1 MEVKEKSKK
10 RELIKT
16 IAIVFLVILLILTFF
31 SQTIMNYSLP
41 EVSTQM
47 VTSGTINAK
56 IRGSGT
62 LAANES
68 YEVNLKQTR
77 EVRSVCVKVGD
88 SVEEGDL
95 LFVLGDVE
103 SEELRTAQEE
113 LSNLQ
118 IEYQKQVLNLSKGYA
133 ENDQTVKQIRED
145 LEKAIAQ
152 RDANYVTD
160 EQVSYAKGDLASAKS
175 QLSQTE
181 QVIKELNALQTE
193 NEDYANAKA
202 KVAELEGKITT
213 LTTTVEGYEDQLE
226 KLDSGDSVDEG
237 RKIQDARE
245 ALDKAQTKWKSDW
258 LAYEQTIRDMMS
270 QIPGYSFSSLRYNGD
285 GTYSFDTNVQ
295 IAIDGY
301 LREKELEISNKPS
314 TPNTPT
320 DPGEGGEDS
329 GSGSGEQTL
338 AGDDGAYDAKWR
350 STYNTLLADQQDVDA
365 KNQALQRAQQDS
377 SITSG
382 NAAAERRAIQDKL
395 SAAESDLAAARRD
408 LQAAQSAMEAASGA
422 DAQLKEQIRTWET
435 TQRQQEAG
443 ITSYEENLTT
453 LQEKQTAY
461 KAALDTVSA
470 KQRELEN
477 ALSGKDIDKQLNNL
491 DLQAMSLKIQKQ
503 EELVAKY
510 KEDSVNAEVTS
521 PVSGVISAI
530 NVSAGKETN
539 PDQPMATIDVVDRG
553 YIIKIPVTNEQAKQV
568 KVGDTAEVT
577 NFYWGGDIS
586 AVLESIAPDPSSAGQ
601 KKLLVFRVTGDI
613 EAGTNITLSLGQRS
627 ATMDAIVPKSAVR
640 EDSNGK
646 FVLVVTSKSTPL
658 GNRYTATRA
667 DVQVIAEDDTSVAVS
682 GLTNSDYVITTSS
695 KPLDAGS
702 QVRMVENP

>member
-16 IAIVFLVILLILTFF
+16 IAIVFLIILLLLTFF
-31 SQTIMNYSLP
+31 SGTIMNYSLP
-41 EVSTQM
+41 EVATQM

-77 EVRSVCVKVGD
+77 EVRSVCIKVGD
-88 SVEEGDL
+88 TVEEGDL
-95 LFVLGDVE
+95 LFVLGDLE
-103 SEELRTAQEE
+103 SDELRTAQDE
-113 LSNLQ
+113 LNNLQ

-152 RDANYVTD
+152 RDENHVTD
-160 EQVSYAKGDLASAKS
+160 EEVSYAKGDLASAKTG
-175 QLSQTE
+175 LSQTE
-181 QVIKELNALQTE
+181 LLLKELNAMQTE

-202 KVAELEGKITT
+202 KVTELEGKITS
-213 LTTTVEGYEDQLE
+213 LTSTVESYEDQLE
-226 KLDSGDSVDEG
+226 KLESGDGVDEN
-237 RKIQDARE
+237 RKIQDARD

-258 LAYEQTIRDMMS
+258 LAYEQTIRDLMA
-270 QIPGYSFSSLRYNGD
+270 QIPGYSFSSLRFNGD
-285 GTYSFDTNVQ
+285 GTYTFDTSVQ

-301 LREKELEISNKPS
+301 LREKELEISSKPS
-314 TPNTPT
+314 TT
-320 DPGEGGEDS
+320 PGEGEQILADDS
-329 GSGSGEQTL
+329 
-338 AGDDGAYDAKWR
+338 GAYDSRWR
-350 STYNTLLADQQDVDA
+350 SAYNTLLADQQDVDA

-377 SITSG
+377 SISSG
-382 NAAAERRAIQDKL
+382 NAASERSALQNKL
-395 SAAESDLAAARRD
+395 NEAQAQLASAQRD
-408 LQAAQSAMEAASGA
+408 LRSAQAELDSASGA
-422 DAQLKEQIRTWET
+422 NAQLKEQIRTWEA
-435 TQRQQEAG
+435 TQRQQEAS
-443 ITSYEENLTT
+443 ITALEENLAS

-510 KEDSVNAEVTS
+510 KEDSVNAEITS

-539 PDQPMATIDVVDRG
+539 PDQAMAVIDVVDRG
-553 YIIKIPVTNEQAKQV
+553 YIVKISVTNEQAKQV

-577 NFYWGGDIS
+577 NFYWGGDVS

-601 KKLLVFRVTGDI
+601 KKLLVFRVSGDI
-613 EAGTNITLSLGQRS
+613 EAGTNITLSVGQRS
-627 ATMDAIVPKSAVR
+627 AQMDAIVPKSAVR

-646 FVLVVTSKSTPL
+646 FVLIVTSKSTPL

-667 DVQVIAEDDTSVAVS
+667 DVQVLAEDDTSVAVS
-682 GLTNSDYVITTSS
+682 GLAASDYVITTSS